1 MLWHVQSDKINSR
14 LHLSQTAARLSP
26 KSTSQSR
33 RLTRTK
39 MKARMRNTAS
49 NVLRP
54 RALVFTRVLSSSK
67 RARLNLRVSGTK
79 DSSTQ
84 SALLRP
90 ARMMGKLRAVN
101 VVTVTSA
108 RIALLDYTRATV
120 RCRTARIN
128 SGRMKTPD
136 GRMRGVIRID
146 EIKRVRWCSSRSARP
161 TWI

>member
-1 MLWHVQSDKINSR
+1 M
-14 LHLSQTAARLSP
+14 
-26 KSTSQSR
+26 
-33 RLTRTK
+33 
-39 MKARMRNTAS
+39 
-49 NVLRP
+49 
-54 RALVFTRVLSSSK
+54 
-67 RARLNLRVSGTK
+67 RVSGTK

-84 SALLRP
+84 SALLHL
-90 ARMMGKLRAVN
+90 ARTMGKLRAVN

-146 EIKRVRWCSSRSARP
+146 EIKRVR
-161 TWI
+161 